1 MSSLLKSMLE
11 GVMLTRIEVLDLL
24 KVSKSK
30 LHADISDQL
39 FPAPI
44 KVGTRSY
51 FLVEEVQAWLDQRV
65 AERDAKV
72 AQKAVRKTAA

>member
-1 MSSLLKSMLE
+1 MSLLLKSMLE
-11 GVMLTRIEVLDLL
+11 RALLTRFEVLDLL

-30 LHADISDQL
+30 LHSDIAAQL

-65 AERDAKV
+65 AERDAKT
-72 AQKAVRKTAA
+72 AQKAARKPAA